1 MTEFVDY
8 WQCGLAFDETDPF
21 DIAATL
27 GPSTLRDLYSLS
39 GDRLERFA
47 RLCSWDAQE
56 EKLGGSTGSWSR
68 LKTRSRR
75 LTTQAP

>member
-1 MTEFVDY
+1 MTEFVGY

-27 GPSTLRDLYSLS
+27 ETLYAKRDLYSLS

-47 RLCSWDAQE
+47 RLCSWDAQG
-56 EKLGGSTGSWSR
+56 EKLGR
-68 LKTRSRR
+68 IYRELV
-75 LTTQAP
+75 AA